1 MEDDG
6 LSVVDIG
13 TFCLLTKKYQDE
25 IREAG
30 VNDINDTDYFLEE
43 CSKSVSEQLQIMDN
57 CQQMLWKYGFDTNN
71 TEKMLEAKAMFEE
84 GIHTL
89 QSVLKAFE
97 SATCGKRQ

>member
-1 MEDDG
+1 
-6 LSVVDIG
+6 
-13 TFCLLTKKYQDE
+13 
-25 IREAG
+25 
-30 VNDINDTDYFLEE
+30 
-43 CSKSVSEQLQIMDN
+43 MDN

-71 TEKMLEAKAMFEE
+71 TEKMLEAKAVFEE